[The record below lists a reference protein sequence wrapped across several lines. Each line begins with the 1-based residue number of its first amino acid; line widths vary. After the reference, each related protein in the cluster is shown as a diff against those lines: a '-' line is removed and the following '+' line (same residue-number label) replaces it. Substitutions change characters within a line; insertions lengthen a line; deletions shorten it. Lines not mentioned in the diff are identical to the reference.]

1 MSNIEFT
8 NEDIINNDCS
18 YKDRNTVNDTIFNSK
33 TSKSES
39 IIHTPS
45 PLVLEKMESMRI
57 FFKRNDMP
65 FVVFPISNKSIC
77 VRNNKEVDDPNKR
90 ILYKSIIETLNIY
103 RKGNKIYDPNA
114 LAYNFDEA
122 NIEKVNEFWVPSNDV
137 HIEQW
142 KSGAPFT
149 QNKCLNKFIKYCES
163 QTKKMKTVIDV
174 GAWCGTWAKAIEPF
188 AKKVIA
194 FEPDKTHFECLQR
207 NCIIN
212 CTPRMEA
219 VGAQLQEISLT
230 EDNFTQAKRV
240 NERGNI
246 RMITLDHMA
255 YEDVDMIKI
264 DVEGY
269 EMEVLKG
276 ATKTLESVQYLM
288 IELNNNTKKYGSNNI
303 VVEKFI
309 GDLGFKVLMEHWPD
323 KVFYRA

>member
-1 MSNIEFT
+1 M
-8 NEDIINNDCS
+8 
-18 YKDRNTVNDTIFNSK
+18 K
-33 TSKSES
+33 
-39 IIHTPS
+39 
-45 PLVLEKMESMRI
+45 
-57 FFKRNDMP
+57 
-65 FVVFPISNKSIC
+65 
-77 VRNNKEVDDPNKR
+77 
-90 ILYKSIIETLNIY
+90 
-103 RKGNKIYDPNA
+103 
-114 LAYNFDEA
+114 
-122 NIEKVNEFWVPSNDV
+122 IEKVNDFWVPSNDV

-142 KSGAPFT
+142 KSGSPFT

-194 FEPDKTHFECLQR
+194 FEPDKIHFECLQR
-207 NCIIN
+207 NCTIN

-219 VGAQLQEISLT
+219 VGAQLQEVSLT

-240 NERGNI
+240 NEKGNI

-269 EMEVLKG
+269 ELEVLKG
-276 ATKTLESVQYLM
+276 ATKTLESVKYLM
-288 IELNNNTKKYGSNNI
+288 IELNNNTKKYGSSN
-303 VVEKFI
+303 VMVEKFI

>member
-1 MSNIEFT
+1 M
-8 NEDIINNDCS
+8 
-18 YKDRNTVNDTIFNSK
+18 K
-33 TSKSES
+33 
-39 IIHTPS
+39 
-45 PLVLEKMESMRI
+45 
-57 FFKRNDMP
+57 
-65 FVVFPISNKSIC
+65 
-77 VRNNKEVDDPNKR
+77 
-90 ILYKSIIETLNIY
+90 
-103 RKGNKIYDPNA
+103 
-114 LAYNFDEA
+114 
-122 NIEKVNEFWVPSNDV
+122 IEKVNDFWVPSNDV

-142 KSGAPFT
+142 KSGSPFT

-194 FEPDKTHFECLQR
+194 FEPDQTHFECLQR
-207 NCIIN
+207 NCTIN

-219 VGAQLQEISLT
+219 VGAQLQEVSLT

-240 NERGNI
+240 NEKGNI

-276 ATKTLESVQYLM
+276 ATKTLESVKYLM
-288 IELNNNTKKYGSNNI
+288 IELNNNTKKYGSNN
-303 VVEKFI
+303 VEVEKHI
-309 GDLGFKVLMEHWPD
+309 SSLGFKVLMDHWPD
-323 KVFYRA
+323 KVFYRP

>member
-1 MSNIEFT
+1 M
-8 NEDIINNDCS
+8 
-18 YKDRNTVNDTIFNSK
+18 
-33 TSKSES
+33 
-39 IIHTPS
+39 
-45 PLVLEKMESMRI
+45 
-57 FFKRNDMP
+57 
-65 FVVFPISNKSIC
+65 
-77 VRNNKEVDDPNKR
+77 
-90 ILYKSIIETLNIY
+90 
-103 RKGNKIYDPNA
+103 
-114 LAYNFDEA
+114 

-142 KSGAPFT
+142 KSGLPFT

-163 QTKKMKTVIDV
+163 QTKKKMKTVIDV

-188 AKKVIA
+188 AEKVIA

-207 NCIIN
+207 NCTVN

-219 VGAQLQEISLT
+219 VGAQLQEVSLT

-240 NERGNI
+240 DEKGNI

-276 ATKTLESVQYLM
+276 ATKTLESVKYLM

-303 VVEKFI
+303 EVEKHI
-309 GDLGFKVLMEHWPD
+309 VSLGFKVLMEHWPD
-323 KVFYRA
+323 KVFHRA

>member
-1 MSNIEFT
+1 M
-8 NEDIINNDCS
+8 
-18 YKDRNTVNDTIFNSK
+18 K
-33 TSKSES
+33 
-39 IIHTPS
+39 
-45 PLVLEKMESMRI
+45 
-57 FFKRNDMP
+57 
-65 FVVFPISNKSIC
+65 
-77 VRNNKEVDDPNKR
+77 
-90 ILYKSIIETLNIY
+90 
-103 RKGNKIYDPNA
+103 
-114 LAYNFDEA
+114 
-122 NIEKVNEFWVPSNDV
+122 IEKVNDFWVPSNDV

-207 NCIIN
+207 NCTVN

-219 VGAQLQEISLT
+219 VGAQLQEVSLT

-240 NERGNI
+240 DEKGNI
-246 RMITLDHMA
+246 RMITLDHME

-269 EMEVLKG
+269 EMQVLKG
-276 ATKTLESVQYLM
+276 ATKTLENIKYLM
-288 IELNNNTKKYGSNNI
+288 IELNNNTKKYGSNNME
-303 VVEKFI
+303 VEKYI
-309 GDLGFKVLMEHWPD
+309 ASLGFKVLMDHWPD

>member
-1 MSNIEFT
+1 M
-8 NEDIINNDCS
+8 
-18 YKDRNTVNDTIFNSK
+18 K
-33 TSKSES
+33 
-39 IIHTPS
+39 
-45 PLVLEKMESMRI
+45 
-57 FFKRNDMP
+57 
-65 FVVFPISNKSIC
+65 
-77 VRNNKEVDDPNKR
+77 
-90 ILYKSIIETLNIY
+90 
-103 RKGNKIYDPNA
+103 
-114 LAYNFDEA
+114 
-122 NIEKVNEFWVPSNDV
+122 IEKVNDFWVPSNDV

-142 KSGAPFT
+142 KAGAPFT

-188 AKKVIA
+188 ARKVIA

-207 NCIIN
+207 NCTIN

-219 VGAQLQEISLT
+219 VGAQLQEVSLT

-240 NERGNI
+240 NEKGNI

-269 EMEVLKG
+269 ELEVLKG
-276 ATKTLESVQYLM
+276 ATKTLESVKYLM
-288 IELNNNTKKYGSNNI
+288 IELNNNTKKYGSSNI

-309 GDLGFKVLMEHWPD
+309 ADLGFKVLMEHWPD

>member
-1 MSNIEFT
+1 
-8 NEDIINNDCS
+8 
-18 YKDRNTVNDTIFNSK
+18 
-33 TSKSES
+33 
-39 IIHTPS
+39 
-45 PLVLEKMESMRI
+45 MR
-57 FFKRNDMP
+57 
-65 FVVFPISNKSIC
+65 
-77 VRNNKEVDDPNKR
+77 
-90 ILYKSIIETLNIY
+90 
-103 RKGNKIYDPNA
+103 
-114 LAYNFDEA
+114 
-122 NIEKVNEFWVPSNDV
+122 IEKVNDFWVPSNDV

-142 KSGAPFT
+142 KAGAPFT

-174 GAWCGTWAKAIEPF
+174 GAWCGTWSKAIEPF
-188 AKKVIA
+188 AKTVIA

-207 NCIIN
+207 NCTIN

-219 VGAQLQEISLT
+219 VGSQLQEVSLT

-240 NERGNI
+240 NEKGNI

-269 EMEVLKG
+269 ELEVLKG
-276 ATKTLESVQYLM
+276 ATKTLESVKYLM
-288 IELNNNTKKYGSNNI
+288 IELNNNTKKYGSSNI

-309 GDLGFKVLMEHWPD
+309 ADLGFKVLMEHWPD

>member
-1 MSNIEFT
+1 M
-8 NEDIINNDCS
+8 
-18 YKDRNTVNDTIFNSK
+18 
-33 TSKSES
+33 
-39 IIHTPS
+39 
-45 PLVLEKMESMRI
+45 
-57 FFKRNDMP
+57 
-65 FVVFPISNKSIC
+65 
-77 VRNNKEVDDPNKR
+77 
-90 ILYKSIIETLNIY
+90 
-103 RKGNKIYDPNA
+103 
-114 LAYNFDEA
+114 
-122 NIEKVNEFWVPSNDV
+122 NIEKVNDFWVPSNDV

-142 KSGAPFT
+142 KSGSPFT

-194 FEPDKTHFECLQR
+194 FEPDQTHFECLQR
-207 NCIIN
+207 NCTIN

-219 VGAQLQEISLT
+219 VGAQLQEVSLT

-240 NERGNI
+240 DEKGNI
-246 RMITLDHMA
+246 RMITLDHME

-276 ATKTLESVQYLM
+276 ATKTLESVKYLM

-303 VVEKFI
+303 EVEKHI
-309 GDLGFKVLMEHWPD
+309 VSLGFKVLMEHWPD
-323 KVFYRA
+323 KVFHRA

>member
-1 MSNIEFT
+1 V
-8 NEDIINNDCS
+8 
-18 YKDRNTVNDTIFNSK
+18 K
-33 TSKSES
+33 
-39 IIHTPS
+39 
-45 PLVLEKMESMRI
+45 
-57 FFKRNDMP
+57 
-65 FVVFPISNKSIC
+65 
-77 VRNNKEVDDPNKR
+77 
-90 ILYKSIIETLNIY
+90 
-103 RKGNKIYDPNA
+103 
-114 LAYNFDEA
+114 
-122 NIEKVNEFWVPSNDV
+122 IEKVNDFWVPSNDV

-207 NCIIN
+207 NCTIN

-219 VGAQLQEISLT
+219 VGAQLQEVSLT

-240 NERGNI
+240 NEKGNI

-269 EMEVLKG
+269 ELEVLKG
-276 ATKTLESVQYLM
+276 ATKTLESVKYLM
-288 IELNNNTKKYGSNNI
+288 IELNNNTKKYGSSNI

-309 GDLGFKVLMEHWPD
+309 ADLGFKVLMEHWPD